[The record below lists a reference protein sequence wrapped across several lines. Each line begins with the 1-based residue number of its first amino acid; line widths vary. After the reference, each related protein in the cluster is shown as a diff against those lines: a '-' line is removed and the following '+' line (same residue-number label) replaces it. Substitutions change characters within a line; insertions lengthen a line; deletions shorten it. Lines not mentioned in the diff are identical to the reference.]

1 MNKKS
6 LLIISSISLLL
17 LCGCS
22 SKKKDPYIYPET
34 ETGFSIDYSLNES
47 FQEQIKQLHL
57 ENGGAVSE
65 ETLSKFFSIL
75 VLNDFYANRLTLVE
89 SKTKYYVDK
98 DDNPIDGD
106 YRYSKTTN
114 IARDNDTHSLS
125 GTLSIKDESWTQ
137 LTSVVGLTHINVETT
152 GTYSLIPNATTELGT
167 ETIDCLDDHYD
178 STTSVGYSE
187 KVWSKKM
194 NLTQSSEF
202 GEKVMDTLSEIKKA
216 NETLSSSV
224 QYKTTIV
231 SYKDVDS
238 TSIKINSFS
247 VQPINTTGKKMTI
260 SYSMSVD
267 IFGDMVSNTKYQ
279 YTIVEQDTNDNEYV
293 VLSEYSE
300 RRLSYEK

>member
-1 MNKKS
+1 
-6 LLIISSISLLL
+6 
-17 LCGCS
+17 
-22 SKKKDPYIYPET
+22 
-34 ETGFSIDYSLNES
+34 
-47 FQEQIKQLHL
+47 
-57 ENGGAVSE
+57 
-65 ETLSKFFSIL
+65 
-75 VLNDFYANRLTLVE
+75 
-89 SKTKYYVDK
+89 
-98 DDNPIDGD
+98 
-106 YRYSKTTN
+106 
-114 IARDNDTHSLS
+114 
-125 GTLSIKDESWTQ
+125 
-137 LTSVVGLTHINVETT
+137 
-152 GTYSLIPNATTELGT
+152 
-167 ETIDCLDDHYD
+167 
-178 STTSVGYSE
+178 
-187 KVWSKKM
+187 M

-238 TSIKINSFS
+238 TSIKINSSS

-260 SYSMSVD
+260 SYSMSVE